1 MSVIPIAPSPGR
13 ASNSR
18 MKKLALAIGVPVVA
32 VVAATGIV
40 AARFEPTILPK
51 TYVGMVDVGGLS
63 KDEAARKVRIWWD
76 ATRQNKLTLE
86 NKLFL
91 HKLPAMTPT
100 MLGVAV
106 DDQASVADLPMS
118 DVIQAVSAKVTGGPQ
133 EPQKF
138 PVEFKAIAVSL
149 ANLKKRIVAAVGD
162 KRPAR
167 VTYRKGVVVRSPEL
181 SGFELDEKSLFE
193 AVVAGIG
200 KGIVEAPLQEGPKQ
214 IPDAELDKIK
224 DVVSQYS
231 TTFPSYQTSRNT
243 NIRLA
248 TQKLDGVVLMPGQKI
263 SFNQTVG
270 QRTVEGGYKEA
281 PVLVYGRHDTGIGG
295 GICQVSTTLYNAA
308 LLADMKVVRRNNHS
322 IPSVYVPVGRDA
334 TVDWGT
340 LDLIL
345 ENSSDLP
352 IAIASTYENGRITF
366 RILGQKDPSLKV
378 KIVTENH
385 RVWSRD
391 PNLVVDAKLAPGARK
406 VVDRGSRAHSIDTYR
421 IVYRNGV
428 EIRRDHLSKS
438 NYVGCPATIAYNPA
452 KPKPAA
458 PPPLVTTPPPPGP

>member
-1 MSVIPIAPSPGR
+1 MIPVAPSPGR
-13 ASNSR
+13 ASNSK
-18 MKKLALAIGVPVVA
+18 MKKLALAVGIPLVA
-32 VVAATGIV
+32 VVAAAGIV
-40 AARFEPTILPK
+40 AARFESTILPK
-51 TYVGMVDVGGLS
+51 TYVGTIDVGGLT
-63 KDEAARKVRIWWD
+63 KEEAARKVRIWWD

-91 HKLPAMTPT
+91 HPIPPMTPT
-100 MLGVAV
+100 MLGVTV
-106 DDQASVADLPMS
+106 DDLASVAELPMT
-118 DVIQAVSAKVTGGPQ
+118 DVVQAVSSKVTGGPA

-138 PVEFKAIAVSL
+138 PVKFKPIQISL
-149 ANLKKRIVAAVGD
+149 ANLEKRIVAAVGD

-167 VTYRKGVVVRSPEL
+167 VTYRKGAVIRQPEL
-181 SGFELDEKSLFE
+181 SGFELDEKSLFD

-200 KGIVEAPLQEGPKQ
+200 KGKAEVPLQEGPKQ
-214 IPDAELDKIK
+214 IADSELDKIK
-224 DVVSQYS
+224 NVVSQYS

-248 TQKLDGVVLMPGQKI
+248 TQKLDGVVLLPGQKI

-270 QRTVEGGYKEA
+270 KRTVEAGYKEA

-308 LLADMKVVRRNNHS
+308 LLADMKVVLRNNHS

-345 ENSSDLP
+345 ENSSSLP
-352 IAIASTYENGRITF
+352 IAIASSYEKGRITF
-366 RILGQKDPSLKV
+366 RILGQKDPTLKV

-391 PNLVVDAKLAPGARK
+391 PNLVIDSKLAPGTRK

-452 KPKPAA
+452 AKPKPAPPPPVA
-458 PPPLVTTPPPPGP
+458 PPPPAGH